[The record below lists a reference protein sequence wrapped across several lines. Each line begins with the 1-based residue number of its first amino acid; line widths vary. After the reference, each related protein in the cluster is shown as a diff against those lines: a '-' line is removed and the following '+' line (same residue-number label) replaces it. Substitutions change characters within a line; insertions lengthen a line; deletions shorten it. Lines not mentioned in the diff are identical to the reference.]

1 MVGLKIN
8 RCNFTIDGFDFTT
21 SHNLTA
27 NNYIWIKSIYQ
38 QKNFIA
44 LQNMDV
50 SIEGNIM
57 TSYDP
62 MTLYVT
68 NFDVDYYRTN
78 QGFYILTQ
86 WNYSNASLS
95 NEITFTNVAAYNS
108 IERVVSQT
116 NSFIYLSSNA
126 NFTLSNSSIDLY
138 ASDSESYQQ
147 IFITESSSWAP
158 NDTLAQIFT
167 FSNVSMSLQQSSDN
181 SRFVQIYS
189 SIDSSYLRKIKF
201 ILNNLNFVNVSMN
214 TDPLFVWYANSYI
227 DVYLNDISVVN
238 STFQSEVFY
247 FSQSK
252 QHYFKKLYIQKHN
265 RAWRISYYCNW
276 RSKRRY
282 QQNYNSKLNLVKWW
296 KLLLFKAYFKLWI
309 HEHYRA

>member
-1 MVGLKIN
+1 MLTSKEQSDIKTTMVGLKINRCNFTIDGFDFTTSHNLTANNYIKIN

-86 WNYSNASLS
+86 
-95 NEITFTNVAAYNS
+95 
-108 IERVVSQT
+108 
-116 NSFIYLSSNA
+116 
-126 NFTLSNSSIDLY
+126 
-138 ASDSESYQQ
+138 
-147 IFITESSSWAP
+147 
-158 NDTLAQIFT
+158 
-167 FSNVSMSLQQSSDN
+167 
-181 SRFVQIYS
+181 
-189 SIDSSYLRKIKF
+189 
-201 ILNNLNFVNVSMN
+201 
-214 TDPLFVWYANSYI
+214 
-227 DVYLNDISVVN
+227 
-238 STFQSEVFY
+238 
-247 FSQSK
+247 
-252 QHYFKKLYIQKHN
+252 
-265 RAWRISYYCNW
+265 
-276 RSKRRY
+276 
-282 QQNYNSKLNLVKWW
+282 
-296 KLLLFKAYFKLWI
+296 
-309 HEHYRA
+309 